1 VHRDLR
7 WSLASGE
14 PFIDDFGVYGHTGT
28 AERVH
33 WTGGV
38 TMNDTGDPVRTTASS
53 GAYRRSRSSTPP
65 KYASE

>member
-38 TMNDTGDPVRTTASS
+38 TMNDTGDPVRMH
-53 GAYRRSRSSTPP
+53 GIVRSLPA
-65 KYASE
+65 K